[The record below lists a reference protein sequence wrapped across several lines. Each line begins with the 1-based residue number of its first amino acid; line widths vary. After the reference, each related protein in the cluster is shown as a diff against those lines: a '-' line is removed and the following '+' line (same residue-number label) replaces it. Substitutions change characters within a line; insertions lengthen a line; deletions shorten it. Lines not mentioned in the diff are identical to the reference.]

1 MCENEI
7 VFFCSVVIER
17 EKELFHKLTD
27 IVNLYLGFKKK
38 QNELLNRLFCFFMTG
53 EMTLK
58 KKQDSLMTKQRL
70 LETAFQNFY
79 EVGFENTSLDKIS
92 KDAHVSR
99 GAAYWHF
106 KNKSEIFGEVVRMT
120 IEKIK
125 AEKRKI
131 MQDEHLS
138 FQEKVIQILV
148 VPSQNQEGFK
158 FMQQSLKT
166 LEVYPEFAELLETF
180 RETRGRLYEFF
191 LEGLKREGLEEKD
204 AAAVSS
210 MLYNYFEGMY
220 GSGTP
225 EEVTKNYTTEA
236 ISRSISI
243 IFTNH

>member
-1 MCENEI
+1 M
-7 VFFCSVVIER
+7 
-17 EKELFHKLTD
+17 
-27 IVNLYLGFKKK
+27 

-58 KKQDSLMTKQRL
+58 KKQDSLMTKKRL

-158 FMQQSLKT
+158 FMQQLLKT

>member
-1 MCENEI
+1 M
-7 VFFCSVVIER
+7 
-17 EKELFHKLTD
+17 
-27 IVNLYLGFKKK
+27 

-58 KKQDSLMTKQRL
+58 KKQDSLMTKKRL

-99 GAAYWHF
+99 GAAHWHF

>member
-1 MCENEI
+1 MCENKI
-7 VFFCSVVIER
+7 VFFCSVAIER

-27 IVNLYLGFKKK
+27 IVNLYLGFKKN

>member
-1 MCENEI
+1 
-7 VFFCSVVIER
+7 
-17 EKELFHKLTD
+17 
-27 IVNLYLGFKKK
+27 
-38 QNELLNRLFCFFMTG
+38 MTG